1 MNFTEEQLKKMNTA
15 KTAEELIAIAKAEG
29 IEATEEQIRAQ
40 FDAMHKEGELA
51 DEEVGKVNG
60 GMKIILTKS
69 PKFFSPLL
77 RLIYKSKKPS
87 TDNADTDAVITG
99 PVIADSDDIDL
110 EDGR

>member
-1 MNFTEEQLKKMNTA
+1 MKETTESKNPV
-15 KTAEELIAIAKAEG
+15 EL
-29 IEATEEQIRAQ
+29 T
-40 FDAMHKEGELA
+40 

-77 RLIYKSKKPS
+77 RLIYKIKKPS
-87 TDNADTDAVITG
+87 TGNADTDTVITG

-110 EDGR
+110 E